1 VFSVERSKDM
11 IYGGLSEARSS
22 ISTRGNLVA
31 FSGKVSSTQTPY
43 KFSFVVSSAVGSFD
57 PIDLPPP

>member
-1 VFSVERSKDM
+1 M

-57 PIDLPPP
+57 PIDLTPP